1 MTIEENIPEG
11 AWKLGLAAAAAIWG
25 GSFVVI
31 KGALDVVAPSWL
43 MCIRFAL
50 AALVLGIV
58 FHRRL
63 AEKLD
68 RAHIVAGIVVGA
80 FCGTAFVVQNVGL
93 TTITPGR
100 NAFLTAMYSVMV
112 PFVNWFVA
120 KKRPGAT
127 NVVAALLAVV
137 GVGLLSL
144 GDDLSFSL
152 SVGDW
157 LTLASAVL
165 YALQIVAYSS
175 LATECDAMV
184 ITVVQLVTSSAVA
197 LVSTQILGEA
207 LDVTA
212 FSEPS
217 LWAALAYLVLLSSA
231 LCFMLQNLGQSHVPP
246 AQASLLLSLESV
258 FAVIASVIFYGE
270 VITTRLACGF
280 AVIFVAVLISELG
293 PVLIQQVRG
302 GREAA

>member
-1 MTIEENIPEG
+1 MTIEEKLPKG
-11 AWKLGLAAAAAIWG
+11 FWRLGLALAAAIWG

-50 AALVLGIV
+50 AALVLGIA

-68 RAHIVAGIVVGA
+68 RKHLVAALVVGL
-80 FCGTAFVVQNVGL
+80 FCGNAFIVQNIGL

-112 PFVNWFVA
+112 PFVNWGVA

-127 NVVAALLAVV
+127 NVVAAILAVV

-144 GDDLSFSL
+144 GDDMSL
-152 SVGDW
+152 KLATGDW
-157 LTLASAVL
+157 LSLASAVL
-165 YALQIVAYSS
+165 YALQIVAYSK
-175 LATECDAMV
+175 LAEDCDPMV
-184 ITVVQLVTSSAVA
+184 VTVLQLAVSSVVA
-197 LVSTQILGEA
+197 FVSAQILGET
-207 LDVTA
+207 LDVSA
-212 FSEPS
+212 FSEPG

-231 LCFMLQNLGQSHVPP
+231 LCFVLQNVGQSNVPP
-246 AQASLLLSLESV
+246 ARASLLLSLESV
-258 FAVIASVIFYGE
+258 FAVIASILFYGE
-270 VITTRLACGF
+270 VVTFRLACGF
-280 AVIFVAVLISELG
+280 ATIFVAVLISEVG
-293 PVLIQQVRG
+293 PALIQRVRA
-302 GREAA
+302 RRA